1 MTSIDNKKI
10 SLAYRHENSVSST
23 NKCMRQNSSY
33 RHAVSGYPSFS
44 VVLIQLLQFLD
55 RWILSFGP
63 QTMRLCT
70 TILAS
75 TIVPRQLLLDNC
87 SCIVLGLCSRLDS
100 TDSILAIVLPS
111 ILGHMHCSRSLF
123 QTRLYRF
130 HPCNRTAA
138 HPWTYA
144 LFSYMVA
151 MAVFA
156 RMSSKRAAVI

>member
-33 RHAVSGYPSFS
+33 RHAVSWYPSFS

-75 TIVPRQLLLDNC
+75 TIVPRQLLL
-87 SCIVLGLCSRLDS
+87 
-100 TDSILAIVLPS
+100 
-111 ILGHMHCSRSLF
+111 HCSRSLF

-130 HPCNRTAA
+130 HPCNRTTV

-144 LFSYMVA
+144 LFSVSVPDSTLPIPSLQSYCRPSLDICV
-151 MAVFA
+151 VLLHGSDGSF
-156 RMSSKRAAVI
+156 RQNVE